1 MTDAAGASGKS
12 PLLVISPLLASAD
25 AVAYSAP
32 VMIVLTF
39 D

>member
-1 MTDAAGASGKS
+1 
-12 PLLVISPLLASAD
+12 VISPLLASAD
-25 AVAYSAP
+25 AVAYCAP